1 MFMLMHVIHMDHDV
15 FKANDKLAEKNRNK
29 LDKYQVFSVNVMG
42 AIGSGKTTLIEEAI
56 KHLKEKY
63 KIAVIAGDVIAE
75 MDASRF
81 RKLGVPTIP
90 VNTGK
95 ECHLDAKLVEKAL
108 GQIDLNNTDL
118 LIIEN
123 VGNLICPVDFKLGE
137 HLRVVIVSV
146 TEGDDIILKHPMIFK
161 TSELAVINKVD
172 VANAVD
178 VDADKMRDDILSLNP
193 DVPVILTSK
202 HDRESL
208 ETWISFIESGLKKST
223 D

>member
-1 MFMLMHVIHMDHDV
+1 MLMHVIHVGHDV
-15 FKANDKLAEKNRNK
+15 FKANDKLAEKNKKK
-29 LDKYQVFSVNVMG
+29 LDKHQVFSVNVMG
-42 AIGSGKTTLIEEAI
+42 AIGSGKTTLIVEAI
-56 KHLKEKY
+56 KQLKETY

-75 MDASRF
+75 MDAFRF

-108 GQIDLNNTDL
+108 NEIDLENTDL

-123 VGNLICPVDFKLGE
+123 VGNLICPVDFNLGE

-161 TSELAVINKVD
+161 TAELAIINKVD
-172 VANAVD
+172 IAHAVD
-178 VDADKMRDDILSLNP
+178 VNAEKMREDILSLNH

-202 HDRESL
+202 HNWESL
-208 ETWISFIESGLKKST
+208 ETWISFIEQGIKERRK
-223 D
+223 

>member
-1 MFMLMHVIHMDHDV
+1 MLMHVIHVGHDV
-15 FKANDKLAEKNRNK
+15 FKANDKLAEKNKKK
-29 LDKYQVFSVNVMG
+29 LDKHQVFSVNVMG

-56 KHLKEKY
+56 KQLKEKY
-63 KIAVIAGDVIAE
+63 KISVIAGDVIAE

-108 GQIDLNNTDL
+108 NEIDLENTDL

-123 VGNLICPVDFKLGE
+123 VGNLICPVDFNLGE

-161 TSELAVINKVD
+161 TAELAIINKVD
-172 VANAVD
+172 IAHAVD
-178 VDADKMRDDILSLNP
+178 VNAEKMREDILSLNH

-202 HDRESL
+202 HNWESL
-208 ETWISFIESGLKKST
+208 ETWIGFIEQGIKERRK
-223 D
+223 

>member
-1 MFMLMHVIHMDHDV
+1 MLMHVIHMEHDV
-15 FKANDKLAEKNRNK
+15 FKANDKIAEKNKKK
-29 LDKYQVFSVNVMG
+29 LDKHQVFSVNVMG

-56 KHLKEKY
+56 KQLKEKY

-75 MDASRF
+75 MDAFRF

-95 ECHLDAKLVEKAL
+95 ECHLDAKLVEKTL
-108 GQIDLNNTDL
+108 NEIDLENTDL

-123 VGNLICPVDFKLGE
+123 VGNLICPVNFNLGE

-161 TSELAVINKVD
+161 TAELAIINKVD
-172 VANAVD
+172 IAHAVD
-178 VDADKMRDDILSLNP
+178 VNAEKMREDILSLNH

-202 HDRESL
+202 HNWESL
-208 ETWISFIESGLKKST
+208 ETWIGFIEQGIKERRK
-223 D
+223 